1 MQILTVKVPP
11 GLDAK
16 LKALAKKRRST
27 KSAIVREAI
36 EKLVATAHDVRRPTA
51 LELAGDLVGCFEGP
65 RDLSTDPKYMEG
77 YGLDRAQRALLKK

>member
-36 EKLVATAHDVRRPTA
+36 ENLVASANDARRPTA
-51 LELAGDLVGCFEGP
+51 LELAGDLVGCFEGSP
-65 RDLSTDPKYMEG
+65 DLSTNPKHMEG
-77 YGLDRAQRALLKK
+77 YGLDRAQRARLKR